1 MKSKFSSANLGMFVI
16 LLIILWL
23 RWVSLPKILPTSWT
37 PESVVSFTAP
47 ILDKPEQTESNVII
61 RQGRWYIKLK
71 SDAGINQGDKVRFV
85 GSVIPL
91 LLGGKERQIKMMDPN
106 FEIIERENQRRLS
119 LIEVIQIGL
128 GKWRKKWVTILE
140 KTLPEPMSSLGAGI
154 LLGVRGEMPR
164 EFYDQ
169 LVATGTLHVIAA
181 SGFNVMI
188 VAGVLMSLFK
198 RWFSRGV
205 ATIVGITG
213 IGVYVGLAG
222 GSASVVRA
230 GIMGSL
236 TLMAYFWGRP
246 TEAKRLLWVAAYGML
261 LINPL
266 LIADVGWQLSV
277 SATAGLL
284 YLEPKL
290 HKVKVGLGAEY
301 IYPTVAA
308 SVATAP
314 IIWWH
319 FGRVAWISPIVN
331 LLILPIVPLIM
342 LLAAV
347 VVGAGSLS
355 MRVGQVIGWIL
366 YVPLWWMVRVIEWWG
381 NL

>member
-1 MKSKFSSANLGMFVI
+1 MRNLGIFIV
-16 LLIILWL
+16 LLTILWL
-23 RWVSLPKILPTSWT
+23 RWVSLSKILPTSWT

-188 VAGVLMSLFK
+188 VASVLMGMILK
-198 RWFSRGV
+198 
-205 ATIVGITG
+205 
-213 IGVYVGLAG
+213 YVGLAG

>member
-1 MKSKFSSANLGMFVI
+1 
-16 LLIILWL
+16 
-23 RWVSLPKILPTSWT
+23 
-37 PESVVSFTAP
+37 
-47 ILDKPEQTESNVII
+47 
-61 RQGRWYIKLK
+61 
-71 SDAGINQGDKVRFV
+71 
-85 GSVIPL
+85 
-91 LLGGKERQIKMMDPN
+91 
-106 FEIIERENQRRLS
+106 
-119 LIEVIQIGL
+119 
-128 GKWRKKWVTILE
+128 
-140 KTLPEPMSSLGAGI
+140 
-154 LLGVRGEMPR
+154 
-164 EFYDQ
+164 
-169 LVATGTLHVIAA
+169 
-181 SGFNVMI
+181 
-188 VAGVLMSLFK
+188 
-198 RWFSRGV
+198 
-205 ATIVGITG
+205 
-213 IGVYVGLAG
+213 VYVGLAG